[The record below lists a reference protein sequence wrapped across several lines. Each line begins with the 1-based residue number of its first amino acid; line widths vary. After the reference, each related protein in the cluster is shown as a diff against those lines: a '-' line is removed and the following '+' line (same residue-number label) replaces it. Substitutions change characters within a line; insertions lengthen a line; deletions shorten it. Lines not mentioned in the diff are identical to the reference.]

1 MDGEV
6 TLIGESVPVQE
17 NFRLL
22 NSRREPLFAG
32 AVTRPGGRSADA

>member
-17 NFRLL
+17 NFRLQ

-32 AVTRPGGRSADA
+32 AETRPDGRSAEA

>member
-1 MDGEV
+1 MNGEV

-32 AVTRPGGRSADA
+32 AETRPGGCPAGA